1 MQFQTNPYLIWQL
14 VPGIIL
20 LGIGLYIQSR
30 PVKKRESNVFSA
42 LMFAGSFWAFAL
54 ALQLITPDLGW
65 QRFWNRIAYLGIMI
79 VPTAWFLLAVK
90 LTGFV
95 REWIEKVEKWFWLLP
110 ALFFLFVL
118 TSGFHKLFF
127 VSSDIVDVGQYAI
140 LENTYG
146 PVFFAHTVYSYLLL
160 ISGILILGISLATDF
175 KRYGAQAYGLIIG
188 VLAPLIGNVYY
199 LFGSP
204 PPGFPDPTPIIFTVT
219 GIAFAW
225 AIFGGR
231 LLEVVPLAHDAIVQ
245 KLSTGIIILDI
256 EKNIRDINPAVIEM
270 LGLPAKAYLGKPFSK
285 LVRGNQ
291 VVKNSV
297 LPALD
302 TPPGHESELQIT
314 LPETGR
320 SFEVQL
326 SRIKDDSGV
335 LTGWLIQFSDI
346 SEKRRAEADLATAR
360 ETLESVLDTL
370 QDSYFESDLSGA
382 LTYANLAFC
391 ISLGLPREE
400 VIGKHFRH
408 FTIQEA
414 IRDIYQKFN
423 QVIETKTPLGPF
435 KYTYRSMD
443 GQIYIAETIVSPI
456 IENGIVVGTRGL
468 MRDITDRLNAE
479 REILEQKNLL
489 DSLLQQSP
497 LAMVINDKQGKVRTV
512 NPAFEKLFGYFQDE
526 VLGKNL
532 DVLLSTPETLQDIK
546 EITLLG
552 MKKQTF
558 RLGQRKKKNGGML
571 DVEIFAAPLFVGG
584 EQAGHLVFYHDISE
598 RLKAEAE
605 REKTQLTYR
614 AVLDSLQDVYF
625 EADREGYFTY
635 ANQAFVKA
643 VKYASREELI
653 GKHFRHVASR
663 KNIRSVYENFNKVY
677 ESRKAIEPF
686 EFIYRNADGV
696 EFTSEIVVSPILDDH
711 GIAIGTRGIVRD
723 ISVRVKAEEILRQAK
738 EAAEQRAGELAL
750 INRIAE
756 TVSHSL
762 DLEDIL
768 QSVCIELTKIFP
780 IRNAGIGLLGVD
792 KESLEIVAFHA
803 IDPQEKSALGMTLPF
818 AGNLSSQEVIEQ
830 KRTVVIQDAQSDPRT
845 SALAD
850 VSRSRGT
857 RSIMIVP
864 LLTRGE
870 AIGTIGMPA
879 KNPEHIFT
887 DNEIELAETIASQI
901 AAAIDNARLY
911 SKTESALD
919 VAERDLEIGRQIQ
932 SDFFPE
938 QLPKIPGWEI
948 VAHFEAA
955 RQVAGDFYDVFQF
968 ENSNLT
974 AFVIADV
981 CDKGVGAAL
990 FMVLFRSLLRAFSE
1004 RKIVRD
1010 NVQEQLLDIILS
1022 TNNFI
1027 AEYHG
1032 RSNMFA
1038 TLFFGILDPDNG
1050 SLYYVN
1056 GGHEPPVILDKEGRI
1071 IQRLMPT
1078 GPAVGMF
1085 PDLDF
1090 KVEKIRLECGD
1101 CLVGFTDGTTD
1112 AKNSAGELFSE
1123 ERLLES
1129 IAAPWTSVFS
1139 MLFELKTEL
1148 QNHIGGLA
1156 QFDDITLISF
1166 RRKFAPGSDHHAICR
1181 VAQMNVLGELRNF
1194 AEQAA
1199 IRSGLK
1205 HEDGFAFK
1213 LATEEICANIIQ
1225 YGYEGRE
1232 PGLLSLFFEV
1242 EDDTARLT
1250 IRDDGNYFSP
1260 EQAKIPDIE
1269 ADWDERAIG
1278 GLGIYLVKELM
1289 DNVTYRRTEEN
1300 INEFILEKELS

>member
-1 MQFQTNPYLIWQL
+1 
-14 VPGIIL
+14 
-20 LGIGLYIQSR
+20 
-30 PVKKRESNVFSA
+30 
-42 LMFAGSFWAFAL
+42 
-54 ALQLITPDLGW
+54 
-65 QRFWNRIAYLGIMI
+65 
-79 VPTAWFLLAVK
+79 
-90 LTGFV
+90 
-95 REWIEKVEKWFWLLP
+95 
-110 ALFFLFVL
+110 
-118 TSGFHKLFF
+118 
-127 VSSDIVDVGQYAI
+127 
-140 LENTYG
+140 
-146 PVFFAHTVYSYLLL
+146 
-160 ISGILILGISLATDF
+160 
-175 KRYGAQAYGLIIG
+175 
-188 VLAPLIGNVYY
+188 
-199 LFGSP
+199 
-204 PPGFPDPTPIIFTVT
+204 
-219 GIAFAW
+219 
-225 AIFGGR
+225 
-231 LLEVVPLAHDAIVQ
+231 
-245 KLSTGIIILDI
+245 
-256 EKNIRDINPAVIEM
+256 
-270 LGLPAKAYLGKPFSK
+270 
-285 LVRGNQ
+285 
-291 VVKNSV
+291 
-297 LPALD
+297 
-302 TPPGHESELQIT
+302 
-314 LPETGR
+314 
-320 SFEVQL
+320 
-326 SRIKDDSGV
+326 
-335 LTGWLIQFSDI
+335 
-346 SEKRRAEADLATAR
+346 
-360 ETLESVLDTL
+360 
-370 QDSYFESDLSGA
+370 
-382 LTYANLAFC
+382 
-391 ISLGLPREE
+391 
-400 VIGKHFRH
+400 
-408 FTIQEA
+408 
-414 IRDIYQKFN
+414 
-423 QVIETKTPLGPF
+423 
-435 KYTYRSMD
+435 
-443 GQIYIAETIVSPI
+443 
-456 IENGIVVGTRGL
+456 
-468 MRDITDRLNAE
+468 
-479 REILEQKNLL
+479 
-489 DSLLQQSP
+489 
-497 LAMVINDKQGKVRTV
+497 
-512 NPAFEKLFGYFQDE
+512 
-526 VLGKNL
+526 
-532 DVLLSTPETLQDIK
+532 
-546 EITLLG
+546 
-552 MKKQTF
+552 
-558 RLGQRKKKNGGML
+558 
-571 DVEIFAAPLFVGG
+571 
-584 EQAGHLVFYHDISE
+584 
-598 RLKAEAE
+598 
-605 REKTQLTYR
+605 
-614 AVLDSLQDVYF
+614 
-625 EADREGYFTY
+625 
-635 ANQAFVKA
+635 
-643 VKYASREELI
+643 
-653 GKHFRHVASR
+653 
-663 KNIRSVYENFNKVY
+663 VY

-1181 VAQMNVLGELRNF
+1181 VAQMNILGELRNF

-1199 IRSGLK
+1199 VRSGLK

-1300 INEFILEKELS
+1300 INQFILEKELS